1 VGPIAITTFRQTLF
15 VILLLWAGCFQ
26 SAWAARHALVIGN
39 NAYPSSELLSAVN
52 DARDVAATLRS
63 SGYDVLLRENVT
75 REALFQAIREFG
87 NKLRDGDVAVFY
99 YAGHAI
105 QVRDRNYLIPVDA
118 RVKQEDDISYYS
130 LDLAEVLQRMD
141 RIRTRA
147 NILILDACRDNPF
160 ASTVRFSSVGLAQMS
175 APSGTLI
182 AYATA
187 PGQVAREGSG
197 RNGVYTKHL
206 LRHMSNPGQPVE
218 LTLRRV
224 REGVMAETRG
234 AQVPWDSSSLRG
246 EIVLAGEV
254 LVGAAGTGLGAS
266 NAQSSAEMRSGL
278 ERTFWESVKDS
289 KDPKEFEAYLDQF
302 PDGVFAS
309 LARNRLNLARILE
322 DSTRRAQAAAP
333 NSPLFAPSPATGS
346 GSVVPVP
353 ATATL
358 PVPPQAAPQ
367 GGSPPAEQMALA
379 ANASTP
385 RAIAASPSGPP
396 TRVLTDGSQYQGDLL
411 NGKLHGNGRLVNST
425 LGTYEGQ
432 FVNGKLDGKGRLV
445 SPTLGTYEGDFV
457 NGSRQG
463 KGDLR
468 WPNGDQ
474 YVGEFK
480 QDKPSGQGTMRFAN
494 GDVYVGALEDG
505 AFSGI
510 GRLTM
515 PNGFSYEGAFVNGI
529 RHGQGRVIFP
539 NGNRYE
545 GEFSKGVVS
554 GRGRMEFADGATYE
568 GEFLNG
574 SPHGNG
580 QYRFADGGRYQ
591 GTFRDGLMSGQGVH
605 AYRNG
610 DRHEGQFEAGVPA
623 GKGIR
628 YFSAGGRFE
637 GQFSERGALAEGFMI
652 ESDGTRK
659 ASTLREG
666 VFRIAGN

>member
-1 VGPIAITTFRQTLF
+1 MGPIAISTFRQTFFLL
-15 VILLLWAGCFQ
+15 LLLWAGCFH

-87 NKLRDGDVAVFY
+87 GKLRDGDVAVFY

-333 NSPLFAPSPATGS
+333 TSPLFTPSPATGS
-346 GSVVPVP
+346 GSVAP
-353 ATATL
+353 APAAATVS
-358 PVPPQAAPQ
+358 VPPQAAPQ
-367 GGSPPAEQMALA
+367 GGNPPAEQMALA

-385 RAIAASPSGPP
+385 RTIAASPSGPS
-396 TRVLTDGSQYQGDLL
+396 TRVLADGSQYQGDLL
-411 NGKLHGNGRLVNST
+411 NGKLH
-425 LGTYEGQ
+425 
-432 FVNGKLDGKGRLV
+432 GKGRLV

-474 YVGEFK
+474 YIGEFK

-510 GRLTM
+510 GRLNM
-515 PNGFSYEGAFVNGI
+515 PSGFSYEGAFVNGI

-580 QYRFADGGRYQ
+580 HYRFADGGRYQ
-591 GTFRDGLMSGQGVH
+591 GTFREGLMSGQGVH

-610 DRHEGQFEAGVPA
+610 DRHEGQFEAGVPS
-623 GKGIR
+623 GKGTR
-628 YFSAGGRFE
+628 YFSTGGRFE
-637 GQFSERGALAEGFMI
+637 GLFSERGAFAEGFMI
-652 ESDGTRK
+652 DSDGTRK

>member
-1 VGPIAITTFRQTLF
+1 MGPITIITLRQLF
-15 VILLLWAGCFQ
+15 IGFLLFWAASFH

-75 REALFQAIREFG
+75 RDALFQAIREFG
-87 NKLRDGDVAVFY
+87 GKLRDGDIAVFY

-105 QVRDRNYLIPVDA
+105 QVRDRNFLIPVDA
-118 RVKQEDDISYYS
+118 RVKQEDDISFYS
-130 LDLAEVLQRMD
+130 LDLSEVLQRMD

-218 LTLRRV
+218 LTLKRV

-254 LVGAAGTGLGAS
+254 LVGAPGTGLGAGS
-266 NAQSSAEMRSGL
+266 AQNAADVRSGL

-309 LARNRLNLARILE
+309 LARNRLNLARILD
-322 DSTRRAQAAAP
+322 DSTRRAQAAAAAP
-333 NSPLFAPSPATGS
+333 TSPLLTAAPAAASAPVAQAAAAAPSA
-346 GSVVPVP
+346 
-353 ATATL
+353 L
-358 PVPPQAAPQ
+358 PVQPGVQGAKPQADQ
-367 GGSPPAEQMALA
+367 IALA
-379 ANASTP
+379 SPAATP
-385 RAIAASPSGPP
+385 RTITPPSASGPQ
-396 TRVLTDGSQYQGDLL
+396 TRVLADGSQYQGDLL
-411 NGKLHGNGRLVNST
+411 NGKLH
-425 LGTYEGQ
+425 
-432 FVNGKLDGKGRLV
+432 GKGRLV

-457 NGSRQG
+457 GGSRQG
-463 KGDLR
+463 RGDLR
-468 WPNGDQ
+468 WPNGDH

-494 GDVYVGALEDG
+494 GDVYEGALEDG
-505 AFSGI
+505 IFSGI
-510 GRLTM
+510 GRLNM
-515 PNGFSYEGAFVNGI
+515 PSGFSYEGAFVNGV
-529 RHGQGRVIFP
+529 RHGQGRVKFP

-545 GEFSKGVVS
+545 GEFSKGIVS
-554 GRGRMEFADGATYE
+554 GRGRMEFADGSSYD
-568 GEFLNG
+568 GEFMDG
-574 SPHGNG
+574 SPHGSGN
-580 QYRFADGGRYQ
+580 YLFADGSRYQ
-591 GTFRDGLMSGQGVH
+591 GAFRDGLMSGQGMH

-610 DRHEGQFEAGVPA
+610 DRHEGQFEAGVPS
-623 GKGIR
+623 GRGIR
-628 YFSAGGRFE
+628 YFAAGGRFE
-637 GQFSERGALAEGFMI
+637 GVFTARGARAEGFMI
-652 ESDGTRK
+652 DPDGTRK
-659 ASTLREG
+659 ATTLQEG
-666 VFRIAGN
+666 VFRVAAGN